1 MHQPRT
7 KEAGRGVFENNKCR
21 FFNAGTMA
29 LLSPARRDDRHADH
43 RRRCHAGHHDDNG
56 PSPPPPHS
64 KLSFLLFDFTFGQ
77 EFRSAASA
85 DSLAVAQEERPA
97 TRKGVW
103 GGWGVALMGICR
115 SRCGSSLVRSH
126 CPATWKRWGGGRFG
140 QVWFGWFRIGSYD
153 LVFFSRFRQH
163 SLVWIGLVRFALRQV
178 GKDVSGEEF

>member
-77 EFRSAASA
+77 EFHLSRLT
-85 DSLAVAQEERPA
+85 LAVVQQQLGEQVQGDLQIPLWQLPRPQSLSCNKEMVGEEVG
-97 TRKGVW
+97 K
-103 GGWGVALMGICR
+103 
-115 SRCGSSLVRSH
+115 
-126 CPATWKRWGGGRFG
+126 
-140 QVWFGWFRIGSYD
+140 VWFGLVQEDVEEKERNDYRQGSEDSDFPSY
-153 LVFFSRFRQH
+153 R
-163 SLVWIGLVRFALRQV
+163 
-178 GKDVSGEEF
+178 

>member
-77 EFRSAASA
+77 KSSTAQQTH
-85 DSLAVAQEERPA
+85 SLLLNSNEW
-97 TRKGVW
+97 TRKGVV
-103 GGWGVALMGICR
+103 GWERVAHHGDLQIPLWQLPR
-115 SRCGSSLVRSH
+115 PQSLSCNMETV
-126 CPATWKRWGGGRFG
+126 GRG
-140 QVWFGWFRIGSYD
+140 KVGKVWFGLVGSRSY
-153 LVFFSRFRQH
+153 L
-163 SLVWIGLVRFALRQV
+163 
-178 GKDVSGEEF
+178 

>member
-77 EFRSAASA
+77 EFHFAASA
-85 DSLAVAQEERPA
+85 DSHAAAQERSKQRPG
-97 TRKGVW
+97 RGFGVE
-103 GGWGVALMGICR
+103 GGAGAIMGTCR
-115 SRCGSSLVRSH
+115 SRCGSSLVRSR

-140 QVWFGWFRIGSYD
+140 QVGFGWFRMG
-153 LVFFSRFRQH
+153 
-163 SLVWIGLVRFALRQV
+163 
-178 GKDVSGEEF
+178 

>member
-1 MHQPRT
+1 MQNRT
-7 KEAGRGVFENNKCR
+7 KEVATAETFFENNK
-21 FFNAGTMA
+21 FFREWAMA
-29 LLSPARRDDRHADH
+29 LLSPPRHDDHHA
-43 RRRCHAGHHDDNG
+43 RRRCHHCGQRHAGHHDDNG

-77 EFRSAASA
+77 EFRSVASA

-126 CPATWKRWGGGRFG
+126 CPLNTLGG
-140 QVWFGWFRIGSYD
+140 
-153 LVFFSRFRQH
+153 
-163 SLVWIGLVRFALRQV
+163 
-178 GKDVSGEEF
+178 

>member
-77 EFRSAASA
+77 EFHSAASA
-85 DSLAVAQEERPA
+85 DSHAVAQERSKQRPG
-97 TRKGVW
+97 RGFGVEGGGLPSW
-103 GGWGVALMGICR
+103 GLADPVVAAPSSAVAVLQHGNGGEGEGLGR
-115 SRCGSSLVRSH
+115 LGLVGSGSVDWFSSLGSDI
-126 CPATWKRWGGGRFG
+126 TL
-140 QVWFGWFRIGSYD
+140 WFG
-153 LVFFSRFRQH
+153 LVCTKARWER
-163 SLVWIGLVRFALRQV
+163 V
-178 GKDVSGEEF
+178 

>member
-1 MHQPRT
+1 
-7 KEAGRGVFENNKCR
+7 
-21 FFNAGTMA
+21 MA
-29 LLSPARRDDRHADH
+29 LLSPPRHDDHHA
-43 RRRCHAGHHDDNG
+43 RRRCHHCGQRHAGHHDDNG

-126 CPATWKRWGGGRFG
+126 
-140 QVWFGWFRIGSYD
+140 
-153 LVFFSRFRQH
+153 
-163 SLVWIGLVRFALRQV
+163 
-178 GKDVSGEEF
+178 